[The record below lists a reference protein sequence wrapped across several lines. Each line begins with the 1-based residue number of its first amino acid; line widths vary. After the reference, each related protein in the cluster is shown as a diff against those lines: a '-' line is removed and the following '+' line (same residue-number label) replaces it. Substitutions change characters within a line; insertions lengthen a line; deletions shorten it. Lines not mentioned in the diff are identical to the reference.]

1 MKGETDEFHRDNQ
14 QARSIGRTGK
24 VPPDQYLHLW
34 VVIRHLQKKSFKSS
48 KDALRNIFAL
58 EGCLKDET
66 LSSVVLQ
73 HKVADLW
80 SEKMIDKSCFI
91 YE

>member
-1 MKGETDEFHRDNQ
+1 MNSTATISKHDVLDELE
-14 QARSIGRTGK
+14 K
-24 VPPDQYLHLW
+24 VPPDHYFQLF
-34 VVIRHLQKKSFKSS
+34 VVMRQLQKKSLKSS

-66 LSSVVLQ
+66 LSSVELQ
-73 HKVADLW
+73 HEVADLW
-80 SEKMIDKSCFI
+80 SEKMKDKSCFI